1 MSNSFKAFV
10 IKEKNIFEI
19 KNFKKEDL
27 MDGNVFIKIAYSSFN
42 FKDGLAISGK
52 LPIIKNWPMIPG
64 VDFVGK
70 VLESSHKRF
79 KKGDKVVLNGWGVG
93 ESHFGGF
100 SQYARVNGDWLI
112 HLPIKFN
119 EEQSMII
126 GSAGYTASLCVL
138 EIIKKIKP
146 NSGNVLVTGAS
157 GGVGSIAVNLLSK
170 LNYKVVALSGKKVNF
185 LKKLGASKVL
195 SRKDFKTTNS
205 PLSSQKWSGCIDT
218 VGGDILS
225 TILTEMK
232 YDGII
237 ASTGLAKSHI
247 LNTTVFPF
255 ILRNITLAG
264 VDCVYATYQKRI
276 KAWKLLED
284 YMDIRILEKIK
295 TIKKLQDLEKLSV
308 DILKG
313 KLQGRTVIDVWS

>member
-138 EIIKKIKP
+138 
-146 NSGNVLVTGAS
+146 
-157 GGVGSIAVNLLSK
+157 
-170 LNYKVVALSGKKVNF
+170 
-185 LKKLGASKVL
+185 
-195 SRKDFKTTNS
+195 
-205 PLSSQKWSGCIDT
+205 
-218 VGGDILS
+218 
-225 TILTEMK
+225 
-232 YDGII
+232 
-237 ASTGLAKSHI
+237 
-247 LNTTVFPF
+247 
-255 ILRNITLAG
+255 
-264 VDCVYATYQKRI
+264 
-276 KAWKLLED
+276 
-284 YMDIRILEKIK
+284 
-295 TIKKLQDLEKLSV
+295 
-308 DILKG
+308 
-313 KLQGRTVIDVWS
+313 